1 VACWAL
7 GAPTSSMAW
16 HCQWT
21 FISLTQKLSETF
33 LRRSFSQ
40 AERPC
45 ATCAAPFTS
54 SSACCSLI
62 TPSLLFAAQACLPS
76 SSPRLFH
83 AQLRPAFPLQ
93 FVPFRAAMTALPPVS
108 ADDMIDK
115 VKDLPLEVRRSND
128 LLRVLDAQWVRR
140 RARLVKAQD
149 AYLRDLNAR
158 VAKLPRDGAVDL
170 RKATE
175 DAEAY
180 AQIMALRESLQQ
192 LSEEKCS
199 VAQQAH
205 DSVATAL
212 EKLST
217 DLRRFEQE
225 LRVNGD
231 WKEEVRGG

>member
-1 VACWAL
+1 
-7 GAPTSSMAW
+7 
-16 HCQWT
+16 
-21 FISLTQKLSETF
+21 
-33 LRRSFSQ
+33 
-40 AERPC
+40 
-45 ATCAAPFTS
+45 
-54 SSACCSLI
+54 
-62 TPSLLFAAQACLPS
+62 
-76 SSPRLFH
+76 
-83 AQLRPAFPLQ
+83 
-93 FVPFRAAMTALPPVS
+93 MTALPPVS

>member
-1 VACWAL
+1 
-7 GAPTSSMAW
+7 
-16 HCQWT
+16 
-21 FISLTQKLSETF
+21 
-33 LRRSFSQ
+33 
-40 AERPC
+40 
-45 ATCAAPFTS
+45 
-54 SSACCSLI
+54 
-62 TPSLLFAAQACLPS
+62 
-76 SSPRLFH
+76 
-83 AQLRPAFPLQ
+83 
-93 FVPFRAAMTALPPVS
+93 MTALPPVS

-115 VKDLPLEVRRSND
+115 VKDLPLEIRRSND
-128 LLRVLDAQWVRR
+128 LLRVLDGQWVRR

-149 AYLRDLNAR
+149 AYLKELHAR
-158 VAKLPRDGAVDL
+158 VAKLPRDGAVDM

-180 AQIMALRESLQQ
+180 RQVMALRESLLQ

-231 WKEEVRGG
+231 WKEEVREGF